1 MNEQK
6 QTYGENVSRETK
18 TDAGKAGSGFS
29 MQTDHMENRESVSRE
44 ELNRKADSNN
54 DSKTSFRE
62 LYRMFRSNG
71 LSRLDSL
78 YNALFI
84 TAQNR
89 IANNRKVKQQY
100 KNLYQHP
107 KGWFGKNSEGVSS
120 KSIWNFVLRAL
131 LVIPVLIMKLS
142 KLPKLLKRKSASIS
156 EFFDD
161 ALSLGTLVKK
171 YAFAMIMLIFAI
183 SVGRYMVSAANT
195 TAVLELYV
203 DGDRVGYVK
212 SSEFYYAALDSAEK
226 NLSDMLGISYKIPN
240 GTATYKVL
248 AVKKPTYLSETEIT
262 AALMKSSE
270 KYLSTGYGL
279 YIDNTL
285 VAVSGSRLV
294 MDEILGETQILYN
307 QLYAD
312 VKHQDKL
319 LSFSNKISI
328 DEIIVP
334 KTVIKS
340 KQEIREILGLD
351 SLSELSDLL
360 LRDNT
365 TDVSLMLPELESI
378 TSKDLSDELPED
390 TVYFVDST
398 DNDAA
403 SNSDSADDSH
413 VLPGSDM
420 DKEDATAVLTFKT
433 TQTKTF
439 NEVIPCEVVY
449 VYDNNVLAGRRIVAS
464 AGVDGIRR
472 ATYEISYVDDVEIGR
487 ELISEQI
494 IKKPVTKKVKIG
506 TRPASEFNSETSV
519 TGTFIMPYNGYITSS
534 FAGRTLFGA
543 YEFHGALDISGPLG
557 APIVASDGGVVVFA
571 DENGTYGNCVII
583 DHGDGVQTL
592 YAHLNAFAVEEGDK
606 VGQGWVIGEMGRT
619 GRVTGVHV
627 HFEVRI
633 NGVKQDPME
642 YINN

>member
-1 MNEQK
+1 MNGQK
-6 QTYGENVSRETK
+6 QTSGENVSRETN
-18 TDAGKAGSGFS
+18 TAGEKVESGFS
-29 MQTDHMENRESVSRE
+29 MQTKQMEKQEESSRDEINRR
-44 ELNRKADSNN
+44 ADLNN
-54 DSKTSFRE
+54 DGKATFKELYSMFRE
-62 LYRMFRSNG
+62 NG
-71 LSRLDSL
+71 LPRLDSF

-89 IANNRKVKQQY
+89 IANNRKIKQKY
-100 KNLYQHP
+100 KNLYKHP
-107 KGWFGKNSEGVSS
+107 KGWFGKDNEGISA
-120 KSIWNFVLRAL
+120 KSIWDFVLGIL
-131 LVIPVLIMKLS
+131 LFVPVLVMKLS
-142 KLPKLLKRKSASIS
+142 HLPKHLKRKSANIS
-156 EFFDD
+156 EFFDN
-161 ALSLGTLVKK
+161 AVSLGTVVKK
-171 YAFAMIMLIFAI
+171 YAFAVIMLVFALG
-183 SVGRYMVSAANT
+183 VGRYMVSAANT
-195 TAVLELYV
+195 TAVLELYI
-203 DGDRVGYVK
+203 DGNRIGYVK
-212 SSEFYYAALDSAEK
+212 DPEFYYAALDSAEE

-240 GTATYKVL
+240 GTTTYKVS

-285 VAVSGSRLV
+285 VAVSGSRLI

-307 QLYAD
+307 QLYSD
-312 VKHQDKL
+312 VKHQNKL
-319 LSFSNKISI
+319 LSFSNKIRI

-439 NEVIPCEVVY
+439 TEVIPCEVVY
-449 VYDNNVLAGRRIVAS
+449 TYDNNVLAGRRIVAS

-487 ELISEQI
+487 ELISEKI
-494 IKKPVTKKVKIG
+494 IKNPVTKRVKIG
-506 TRPASEFNSETSV
+506 TRQASEFDKETSV
-519 TGTFIMPYNGYITSS
+519 TGTFIMPYNGYITSNFS
-534 FAGRTLFGA
+534 GRTLFGA
-543 YEFHGALDISGPLG
+543 YEFHAALDISGPLG
-557 APIVASDGGVVVFA
+557 SPIVASDGGEVVFA
-571 DENGTYGNCVII
+571 GENGTYGNCVII
-583 DHGDGVQTL
+583 DHGDGIQTL
-592 YAHLNAFAVEEGDK
+592 YAHLNAFAVEVGDK

-633 NGVKQDPME
+633 NGVKQDPLE
-642 YINN
+642 YINR